1 MKAIF
6 GLPKS
11 LRKKKNR
18 TSELTDIDA
27 KDKDKM
33 SSNDIKIIFNIAGNN
48 YLDEFLKDSKNV
60 SPTKSF
66 KKIPKKTVFRNYSIP
81 FKTFKNIE
89 ENKNRPHN
97 FNSSSKDLSLNK
109 ENSYDDILTIINTS
123 KKNSSDT
130 FSRSFKTKQQPKTNK
145 KKKNENKTKVDMY
158 YSFKFQSV
166 MPQKDYSLKN
176 SSSTVFTKGERR
188 KSKNSSFKFYVP
200 KTNNRELKPLPKF
213 DKRNKRQVLDPKLQ
227 KILSKSKNSYITSY
241 LERKKIDNLP
251 VLYPLFL
258 SYNNSYNTQSEKC
271 RVNKILEKF
280 VKLKT
285 QIEKDYKNRE
295 RIMSEFLMKNGVNDK
310 KYHTSQKFSNLYEYL
325 KKPFKFDP
333 KKMISDIIK
342 EALEYKYD
350 LIETDRNKFLPVN
363 YFNNFNITNRNKFYR
378 SLKSE
383 SLNNIKNEEKKMYQ
397 NPICLK
403 FEELKYDKDHF
414 PQLVMELEENLEKIQ
429 NEGDEKINKLRGGI
443 KKLKQYKIKD
453 KNKLV
458 PNLCLVND
466 DFKGQYE
473 YLMKKVNTKLQNNYN
488 REQHIREIN
497 DRMYYNNLKK
507 KYHAQGVSD
516 EIKRKLKLTE
526 YIIVQRA
533 KKKMFLEHYN
543 NFNIKKMN
551 SLNAKK

>member
-1 MKAIF
+1 MSEQD
-6 GLPKS
+6 KS
-11 LRKKKNR
+11 PSSLLINKI
-18 TSELTDIDA
+18 SELTDIDA

-33 SSNDIKIIFNIAGNN
+33 NSNEIKILFNLAANN
-48 YLDEFLKDSKNV
+48 GLNSILKDTRNVTPDKSSKKTPKKNF
-60 SPTKSF
+60 F
-66 KKIPKKTVFRNYSIP
+66 KKYSMP
-81 FKTFKNIE
+81 FSTFKNIE
-89 ENKNRPHN
+89 EKKNRVHN
-97 FNSSSKDLSLNK
+97 YNSSSKDLSLNK

-123 KKNSSDT
+123 KKNRSNSFT
-130 FSRSFKTKQQPKTNK
+130 RSFKEKKKQKSNK

-158 YSFKFQSV
+158 YSYKFHNV
-166 MPQKDYSLKN
+166 KPQKDYILKN
-176 SSSTVFTKGERR
+176 SVSTVFTKGERS

-200 KTNNRELKPLPKF
+200 KANNKELKPLPKL
-213 DKRNKRQVLDPKLQ
+213 DKKNKRQILDPKLQ
-227 KILSKSKNSYITSY
+227 KILGKSKNSYITSY

-258 SYNNSYNTQSEKC
+258 SYNNSYDTQSEKC
-271 RVNKILEKF
+271 RVNKILDKF

-285 QIEKDYKNRE
+285 QIERDYKNRE
-295 RIMSEFLMKNGVNDK
+295 KIMAEFLMKNGVNDK
-310 KYHTSQKFSNLYEYL
+310 RYHTSEKFGNFYEYL

-333 KKMISDIIK
+333 KKIISDIIK
-342 EALEYKYD
+342 EALDYKYD
-350 LIETDRNKFLPVN
+350 LIETDRNKLLPVN

-383 SLNNIKNEEKKMYQ
+383 SSNNIKIEEKKMYQ
-397 NPICLK
+397 KPICLR
-403 FEELKYDKDHF
+403 FEELKYDKAHF
-414 PQLVMELEENLEKIQ
+414 PKLVMELEENLEKIQ

-458 PNLCLVND
+458 PNLCLIND

-473 YLMKKVNTKLQNNYN
+473 YLMNKVNTKLQNNFN
-488 REQHIREIN
+488 RQQHIREIN

-533 KKKMFLEHYN
+533 KKKMFLENYN
-543 NFNIKKMN
+543 NFNIKRAN
-551 SLNAKK
+551 SLNINKQL